1 MPYEYFNDK
10 LGVKANYLFKGSKDR
25 PAAES
30 TLALISERALRDR
43 MEAKSLIR
51 LRRAAPG
58 LPALVTWE
66 SLPPSWQEKL
76 IKNFGK
82 PPEMT
87 ITDLLED
94 CYNDDGNALRFYT
107 EYTYGNAQHLPK
119 SRIKEY
125 TLNASVLNA
134 LGTAYELRYGGRKEL
149 RINVLSVWD
158 TLTEEVNRFR
168 EVKPHTLNSN
178 SRRLRQKF
186 NEYKNGSYKVLIH
199 PAFGN
204 KSASKSENRTVKLL
218 NAMFAQQTDKP
229 TKAEIYRQ
237 YDAFLNGYLQIANKN
252 TVKETGELYDPATF
266 PKLSESTVTAY
277 LSKWKNRSISHS
289 VRGGDRQKLMAKYKP
304 YHSLE
309 QPKFSGSIISIDDR
323 QPPFEYAKGKRVW
336 FYNAIDL
343 GSEAITCWV
352 YGQTKDGIILDFYR
366 QLVRNYAEW
375 GINLPAELEGELNL
389 NSSFKDTF
397 LQEGAMFQYV
407 RLEPNNA
414 RGKRI
419 EAYYRPL
426 RYNIEK
432 KREGWIARPFA
443 LSESNQ
449 AGPGETPVIP
459 YDDIIHGCLKDIETW
474 NNTAHSTSKTKT
486 RWEYFIEKQN
496 KNLQP
501 TNYKAILPYLGY
513 KTETS
518 CNVGIIKLQG
528 KEFLLGDAGN
538 IFFGDDLIRLM
549 EEVEGRQLDVYW
561 LDDNEGKVLKAHVYL
576 HGSDR
581 YICEAIAK
589 PKYNKARIE
598 QTPEDIERREAMSK
612 YVATIEGYINRG
624 KKEIEPLEIIDN
636 RTLTLNNKFSINLRK
651 PVEERI
657 DGAEL
662 LEQPEEDE
670 DDFNFIEI
678 PVKRSLKER
687 F

>member
-25 PAAES
+25 PAAENS
-30 TLALISERALRDR
+30 LALISERGIRKR
-43 MEAKSLIR
+43 MEAKSLIQ

-66 SLPPSWQEKL
+66 SLPPSWQDDL
-76 IKNFGK
+76 IKSFGK
-82 PPEMT
+82 PPEY
-87 ITDLLED
+87 IKRGLIAK
-94 CYNDDGNALRFYT
+94 YYQDDGKAMRFYT
-107 EYTYGNAQHLPK
+107 EYTFSNGKHLP
-119 SRIKEY
+119 RPTRDEY
-125 TLNASVLNA
+125 TINASVLNA
-134 LGTAYELRYGGRKEL
+134 LAIAYENRYNFRKERKVKIL
-149 RINVLSVWD
+149 DIWD
-158 TLTEEVNRFR
+158 TLTEEVNVFR
-168 EVKPHTLNSN
+168 ETRPHTLNAN
-178 SRRLRQKF
+178 SRRLRQKL
-186 NEYKNGSYKVLIH
+186 NEYLKEGYPCLIH
-199 PAFGN
+199 RNFCN
-204 KSASKSENRTVKLL
+204 KSALKAQNRSIKLL
-218 NAMFAQQTDKP
+218 NDMFAQQTNKP
-229 TKAEIYRQ
+229 TPTEISRQ
-237 YDAFLNGYLQIANKN
+237 YDAFLNGYVEIINKA
-252 TVKETGELYDPATF
+252 TAEVYDPYSF
-266 PKLSESTVTAY
+266 PKLSESTITEY
-277 LSKWKNRSISHS
+277 LSKWENKVVSHS
-289 VRGGDRQKLMAKYKP
+289 KRSGDRQKLMAKYKP

-352 YGQTKDGIILDFYR
+352 YGQTKEGIIIDFYR

-375 GINLPAELEGELNL
+375 GLNLPAEVEGEMNL
-389 NSSFKDTF
+389 NSSFKDSF
-397 LQEGAMFQYV
+397 LREGAMFQYV
-407 RLEPNNA
+407 RLEANNA

-449 AGPGETPVIP
+449 AGSIDTPLIP
-459 YDDIIHGCLKDIETW
+459 YDDIIQGCLRDIETW
-474 NNTAHSTSKTKT
+474 NNTEHSKAKGKT
-486 RWEYFIEKQN
+486 RWEYFLENQN

-501 TNYKAILPYLGY
+501 TNYKAILPYLGF

-528 KEFLLGDAGN
+528 TEFLLGDNGR
-538 IFFGDDLIRLM
+538 ISFGQDLIRLM
-549 EEVEGRQLDVYW
+549 EEVEGRALDVYW

-581 YICEAIAK
+581 YICEAVAK

-598 QTPEDIERREAMSK
+598 QTPEDLERREAMSK
-612 YVATIEGYINRG
+612 YVATIEGFINRG

-636 RTLTLNNKFSINLRK
+636 RSLTLNNKFSINLRK

-657 DGAEL
+657 DGPEL
-662 LEQPEEDE
+662 LEQPD
-670 DDFNFIEI
+670 DDSDFNFNET
-678 PVKRSLKER
+678 PFKRSLKER